1 MNAQQPID
9 RDWRAWGAGEWSLF
23 TTVTLRLPRLPA
35 IFLLLM
41 LLSVMDSAIAHSD
54 GLSSDLIVRH
64 WKVEDGLPTNSV
76 TGIVQDTDGYLW
88 MSTLAGLVRFDGV
101 QFVSF
106 EPSDAN
112 WSASNRLITIRR
124 TPDDVLWLT
133 TERRDLIRFHNG
145 VFTHIKTDD
154 GLPDDEVVRLAQS
167 PEGWLAYGALNG
179 VALITGAGI
188 RQLELPFAL
197 GETRGLHWPSDDR
210 LWIATVDELIRVDNP
225 LSNPLATRWP
235 IHLTVRS
242 MAEYAGALWVGGDDG
257 VFKLTPSGLNRQH
270 AQSIVGRVTR
280 MAVTPAD
287 GLLVHASAIWRVEQ
301 DQATWLSE
309 TEPTVKTA
317 TLYAPADGGR
327 LFINSGHALRRNGQ
341 NMLPLQHGIRG
352 LFRDRE
358 GALWLVSDGDGL
370 YQIIETSLET
380 FSSADGLPGDNAYP
394 VLQASD
400 GSIWTGL
407 LGVGLVRIDTVPEH
421 TAEMMDRMD
430 PVWSLAEIDGEIWFA
445 GQGVCR
451 WNGSSEC
458 DEVPAAVNESSPFR
472 LIYQDQSG
480 RIWLAGRL
488 GEMWRREQGQW
499 RLLGEQDGWV
509 GRTEV
514 RGVLEFDNGDLWFAT
529 NGQGVIRVTPQ
540 GSTVFDVNA
549 GLSSNFI
556 RALVAVD
563 DQRLL
568 VGSEDRGLCLIDPV
582 AALEVSI
589 RCLDETDGLMTE
601 GGFHHFIIDDAR
613 RLWWNSNRGIFWQ
626 PLDDVLAVIAGQM
639 QSLGPGGHYDDRN
652 GMLNAEGN
660 GGVYPAG
667 AVDDAGQF
675 WFPTQAGL
683 VIVDPR
689 AAEQMQAVPPA
700 HALIERVQFD
710 NREIRETSGDIR
722 LPHGQR
728 NLSLDMTAL
737 SFFDPDRIEFR
748 YRIPAFSNRWVDIG
762 NSRRLNLTELPPGR
776 FTVEVAARNYMGD
789 WQQDPTRLSLDVAA
803 YWYEEHTA
811 RLWALLLFFVALG
824 IAVRW
829 WNRHLIQ
836 RANLLQREVDERTEQ
851 LQQIFSRRSEFFA
864 NLSHE
869 LRTPLTLLLGPLS
882 DALADQSALSK
893 NDMQVMLRSASRM
906 KRMVDQMLDLQ
917 KIDAGQMQLKRE
929 PTELGGF
936 IRSSIEPFELL
947 ARQSG
952 VRVEL
957 VACDEKLSVELDRLQ
972 FEKVLL
978 NLLSNAFKVSPPDS
992 LIEMRLSRQG
1002 ELALI
1007 EVLDCGPGIPEGA
1020 NERIFNR
1027 FHQEPGSYATQSQ
1040 GTGIGLAL
1048 VRELMELHGGRVMAA
1063 NRSEG
1068 GARFGCY
1075 LPLLQ
1080 APAADIADSASA
1092 PQVELEAA
1100 PPLERSASTVD
1111 VDWSIDSNRLTIL
1124 IVEDNHELRRYI
1136 REILEPHYQVIQAV
1150 DGAAGIEAARQY
1162 LPDLIL
1168 SDVMMPKMDGFDMA
1182 RVLRG
1187 DAETECIPLLYL
1199 TARGSEHDEIEG
1211 LSIGADD
1218 YLTKPFSRSV
1228 LLARVRS
1235 IFETRR
1241 RLADLNALRAVP
1253 LEQASPQSAERADLL
1268 SRSRQ
1273 VIEAHLEDAQFGVEA
1288 LAAALHMSR
1297 SQLFRKLKTEH
1308 GLLARDL
1315 IREVRLD
1322 KAAVLLR
1329 TTDASVTEVT
1339 YAVGFPSLANF
1350 SRAFRERYQ
1359 VPPSKY
1365 RESC

>member
-1 MNAQQPID
+1 M
-9 RDWRAWGAGEWSLF
+9 
-23 TTVTLRLPRLPA
+23 
-35 IFLLLM
+35 FLLWLT
-41 LLSVMDSAIAHSD
+41 LLPVMDLAFAHD
-54 GLSSDLIVRH
+54 NDLSNDLIVRH
-64 WKVEDGLPTNSV
+64 WTVEDGLPTNSI
-76 TGIVQDTDGYLW
+76 TGVVQDTDGYLW

-101 QFVSF
+101 RFIPF
-106 EPSDAN
+106 EPNDVN
-112 WSASNRLITIRR
+112 WSASSRLITIRR

-133 TERRDLIRFHNG
+133 TEKRDLVRFHNG
-145 VFTHIKTDD
+145 VFTHLGVAN
-154 GLPDDEVVRLAQS
+154 GLPDDEVVRVAQS
-167 PEGWLAYGALNG
+167 PDGWLAYGTLNG
-179 VALITGAGI
+179 VALITDAGI
-188 RQLELPFAL
+188 RRLELPFTQ
-197 GETRGLHWPSDDR
+197 GETRGLHWPSEDR
-210 LWIATVDELIRVDNP
+210 LWIATGDELVRVDDPLLNP
-225 LSNPLATRWP
+225 VATRWP
-235 IHLTVRS
+235 IDLVVRS
-242 MAEYAGALWVGGDDG
+242 MAQYSGSLWVGGDDG
-257 VFKLTPSGLNRQH
+257 VFKLTPNGLIRQH
-270 AQSIVGRVTR
+270 AESIAGWVSRLT
-280 MAVTPAD
+280 VTPA
-287 GLLVHASAIWRVEQ
+287 GRLLLHANAIWRIEH
-301 DQATWLSE
+301 DQAMRLAE
-309 TEPTVKTA
+309 TGRTVETA
-317 TLYAPADGGR
+317 ALYASADSGS
-327 LFINSGHALRRNGQ
+327 LFINTGQALLRNGQ
-341 NMLPLQHGIRG
+341 RVLALEHGIRG

-358 GALWLVSDGDGL
+358 GSLWVSSDGGGL
-370 YQIIETSLET
+370 YQIIETSLKT
-380 FSSADGLPGDNAYP
+380 FSTADGLPGNNAYP
-394 VLQASD
+394 VLHTSD

-407 LGVGLVRIDTVPEH
+407 LGVGVVRVDAAAGREPEII
-421 TAEMMDRMD
+421 DRMD
-430 PVWSLAEIDGEIWFA
+430 PVWSLAEIDGEVWFV

-451 WNGSSEC
+451 WSSESRC
-458 DEVPAAVNESSPFR
+458 DESLAFMHRSEPFR
-472 LIYQDQSG
+472 LIYQDRSG
-480 RIWLAGRL
+480 RVWLAGRL
-488 GEMWRREQGQW
+488 GEMWLREQGQW
-499 RLLGEQDGWV
+499 RLLGEQDGWT
-509 GRTEV
+509 GQAEI
-514 RGVLEFDNGDLWFAT
+514 RGVLELDSGELWFAT
-529 NGQGVIRVTPQ
+529 NGQGLIRVTPQ
-540 GSTVFDVNA
+540 GSTVFDVDA

-556 RALVAVD
+556 RSLVAVD
-563 DQRLL
+563 ASRFLA
-568 VGSEDRGLCLIDPV
+568 GSEDRGLCLIDLN
-582 AALEVSI
+582 AAPEVSI
-589 RCLDETDGLMTE
+589 RCLDETHGLVTE
-601 GGFHHFIIDDAR
+601 GGFHHLMIDDYR

-626 PLDDVLAVIAGQM
+626 PLDDVLAVIAGDMYQ
-639 QSLGPGGHYDDRN
+639 LGSGGYYDDSN
-652 GMLNAEGN
+652 GMINAEGN

-667 AVDDAGQF
+667 TVDDAGRF
-675 WFPTQAGL
+675 WFPTQGGL
-683 VIVDPR
+683 VVIDPD
-689 AAEQMQAVPPA
+689 QADQTPPA
-700 HALIERVQFD
+700 SAVIEQIGLDRHAIEPGNGRV
-710 NREIRETSGDIR
+710 T

-728 NLSLDMTAL
+728 SISLTLSAL
-737 SFFDPDRIEFR
+737 SFLDSTRLEFR
-748 YRIPAFSNRWVDIG
+748 YRLPDVSEQWIEIG
-762 NSRRLNLTELPPGR
+762 NSRQANLAQLSPGLT
-776 FTVEVAARNYMGD
+776 TVEVAARNYLGE
-789 WQQDPTRLSLDVAA
+789 WQQNPTRLLLEVPAFWHEQ
-803 YWYEEHTA
+803 YTT

-824 IAVRW
+824 LAVRW

-836 RANLLQREVDERTEQ
+836 RADLLQREVDERTEQ

-1080 APAADIADSASA
+1080 GPVADTADSGSA

-1136 REILEPHYQVIQAV
+1136 REILELHYQVIQAV

-1273 VIEAHLEDAQFGVEA
+1273 VIEVHLEDAQFGVEA

-1322 KAAVLLR
+1322 KAAQLLR